1 MAKKECCKDKECE
14 CQKERKPATAKD
26 RVKDELFELNVRIGK
41 LDNLIGKVKT
51 DNMPAHKKLLDSM
64 SNEQKKLLRK
74 QLKVMKEYK
83 RILEKRLTIWV
94 EE

>member
-1 MAKKECCKDKECE
+1 MAEKKCCEEECK

-26 RVKDELFELNVRIGK
+26 RVKEEFFELNIRIGK

-51 DNMPAHKKLLDSM
+51 DNMPAHKKLLESM

-74 QLKVMKEYK
+74 QLEVMKEY
-83 RILEKRLTIWV
+83 I
-94 EE
+94 EEFLKNG